1 MLLDTKYKQQNHFFS
16 KSCHEF
22 LCTCTYSFIVTLF
35 REILRRRLII
45 FCYRFFF
52 FLLLNRKIFNSSQI
66 NDFTLISKDITVDD
80 HLYDES
86 NLAPCH

>member
-22 LCTCTYSFIVTLF
+22 LCTCTFIVTLF

-52 FLLLNRKIFNSSQI
+52 LLLNRKIFNYSQI
-66 NDFTLISKDITVDD
+66 NDFTLICKDITVDD

>member
-1 MLLDTKYKQQNHFFS
+1 MLLDTKYKQQTIFFPNLAMNFYVHVPIALLWLFS
-16 KSCHEF
+16 EKFYEGDS
-22 LCTCTYSFIVTLF
+22 SFSAIG
-35 REILRRRLII
+35 
-45 FCYRFFF
+45 FF